1 MSEHTPGPWAVNPV
15 RAQVDALDPRH
26 GPVPVCRLLWPT
38 ERRTEEETEANA
50 RLIAAAP
57 DMAQEIEALRA
68 ELAEARRDAESLREK
83 AELYL
88 GDARRW
94 QSAVMK
100 APHDPLCATRGELG
114 PCNCWKRAAID
125 ATRGEA

>member
-1 MSEHTPGPWAVNPV
+1 MSSQEELITEMV
-15 RAQVDALDPRH
+15 RAYTSRANPR
-26 GPVPVCRLLWPT
+26 PF
-38 ERRTEEETEANA
+38 
-50 RLIAAAP
+50 
-57 DMAQEIEALRA
+57 DMRQAMRDVLAVVQNRMVEPIEAERDA
-68 ELAEARRDAESLREK
+68 ARRDAESLREK

-125 ATRGEA
+125 AARGPL